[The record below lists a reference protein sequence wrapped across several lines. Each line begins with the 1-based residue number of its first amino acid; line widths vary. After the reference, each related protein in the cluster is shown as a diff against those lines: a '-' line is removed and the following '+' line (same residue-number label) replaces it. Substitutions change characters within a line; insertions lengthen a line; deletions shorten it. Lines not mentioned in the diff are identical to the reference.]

1 MVENE
6 TQIHEVVREHYVA
19 AARAAGAC
27 CPNTSSCCADATL
40 QLYPA
45 DLVAEL
51 PVDVSGFSL
60 GCGDPV
66 TIAALQAGETV
77 LDLGSGPG
85 LDCFLAA
92 RQVGPTGHVIGVDM
106 TPEMLV
112 TANARKAQ
120 LGASNVEFRQGQI
133 EALPVVDSSVD
144 VVMSNCVINLSPDK
158 AAVFGEVFRVLRP
171 GGRVSIS
178 DVVTE
183 GEFSPE
189 ARADLRRWA
198 ECVSGAIDAELYAGM
213 LRQAGFVDVL
223 IVDKVNAED
232 VVRREP
238 GMPRLFSA
246 RIVGRK
252 PA

>member
-1 MVENE
+1 
-6 TQIHEVVREHYVA
+6 
-19 AARAAGAC
+19 
-27 CPNTSSCCADATL
+27 
-40 QLYPA
+40 
-45 DLVAEL
+45 
-51 PVDVSGFSL
+51 
-60 GCGDPV
+60 
-66 TIAALQAGETV
+66 
-77 LDLGSGPG
+77 
-85 LDCFLAA
+85 
-92 RQVGPTGHVIGVDM
+92 
-106 TPEMLV
+106 MLV